1 MLRITA
7 RLFCDYC
14 GTEFHSTAEISQP
27 EFTADSIKRLRVDAS
42 LRGWKQMPSRHS
54 SETGELADNWT
65 GELADNCKRCSH
77 ETLRL
82 VVEAMRQ
89 ETLRLVVEIERQE
102 TGRL

>member
-27 EFTADSIKRLRVDAS
+27 EFTADCITEWTADSIKRLRVDAS

-65 GELADNCKRCSH
+65 GELA
-77 ETLRL
+77 
-82 VVEAMRQ
+82 
-89 ETLRLVVEIERQE
+89 E